1 MTTEAPPPQA
11 QSPLS
16 AAELAELEATLLPT
30 LERHHL
36 RLLAHSLRCLQ
47 AIATHQLAGAL
58 PGHDAICA
66 WASQQPALADT
77 PCFQAVL
84 VEQLEAAGG
93 QLQQLAATLNRA
105 PLTLELGD
113 LIAAACDH
121 RHSHSPSHIHS
132 HITPVSEI
140 HSESIADALSFFRL
154 SCGRWRS
161 QRSSH
166 HLLHRRA
173 EAGGSFIEVVEIAA
187 SDPRLIAIAELH
199 GEDPAGLVG
208 GCRVTWNASM
218 AWDKAGEA
226 HEGESVFGLIPTDEL
241 GRSGLLLRDRGYA
254 ETAPVA
260 GHFAMDERDGLLLT
274 TGYETMASLERF
286 SFAGPNVRLRTSTV
300 EGLSN
305 TASFCVETRLL
316 DSPQPG
322 AKTPAQEP
330 VSEQPLSPLGW

>member
-1 MTTEAPPPQA
+1 MTTEAPPPQV
-11 QSPLS
+11 QGPLS
-16 AAELAELEATLLPT
+16 AAELAELEATLLPA

-36 RLLAHSLRCLQ
+36 RLLAHSLRSLQ
-47 AIATHQLAGAL
+47 AMAAHQPAGAL
-58 PGHDAICA
+58 PGHDAMRA
-66 WASQQPALADT
+66 WASQQPALADS

-84 VEQLEAAGG
+84 VEQLEAAGR
-93 QLQQLAATLNRA
+93 QLQQLATSLGRS
-105 PLTLELGD
+105 PLALELGD
-113 LIAAACDH
+113 LIASACDH
-121 RHSHSPSHIHS
+121 RPSQS
-132 HITPVSEI
+132 TPVSEI
-140 HSESIADALSFFRL
+140 QSDLIADALSFFRL

-187 SDPRLIAIAELH
+187 ADPRLIAIAELH
-199 GEDPAGLVG
+199 GENPAALVG

-226 HEGESVFGLIPTDEL
+226 HEGESIFGLIPTDEL

-305 TASFCVETRLL
+305 TASFCVETRLQ

-322 AKTPAQEP
+322 ATTPGQEP

>member
-1 MTTEAPPPQA
+1 MTTEAPPPQV
-11 QSPLS
+11 QGPLS
-16 AAELAELEATLLPT
+16 AAELAELEATLLPA

-36 RLLAHSLRCLQ
+36 RLLAHSLRSLQ
-47 AIATHQLAGAL
+47 AIAAHQPAGAL
-58 PGHDAICA
+58 PDHDVMRA
-66 WASQQPALADT
+66 WASQQPALADA
-77 PCFQAVL
+77 PYFQAVL
-84 VEQLEAAGG
+84 VEQLEAAGR
-93 QLQQLAATLNRA
+93 QLQQLATTLGRS
-105 PLTLELGD
+105 PLALELGD

-121 RHSHSPSHIHS
+121 RPSQS
-132 HITPVSEI
+132 TPVSEI
-140 HSESIADALSFFRL
+140 QTESIADALSFFRL

-187 SDPRLIAIAELH
+187 ADPRLIAIAELH
-199 GEDPAGLVG
+199 GENPAGLVG

-330 VSEQPLSPLGW
+330 VSDQPLSPLGW